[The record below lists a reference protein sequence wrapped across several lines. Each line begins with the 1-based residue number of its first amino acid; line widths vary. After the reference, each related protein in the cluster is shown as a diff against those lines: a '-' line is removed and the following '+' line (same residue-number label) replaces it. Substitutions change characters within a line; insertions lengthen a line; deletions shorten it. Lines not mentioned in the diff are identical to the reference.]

1 VRPKQGAG
9 RGAPAEDVRIVLL
22 EAAHAREPRQRAA
35 ELVAVQHAKVRE
47 PDGQLAVRARAVRKH
62 EAVPCRGAL
71 GGGRQRTDLLRY
83 QRCRSQKRAAH
94 ISSVVSVVP
103 GRHLSMLIMW
113 HLRARSSRSR
123 RGMGLRRQGCLACA
137 RRHAHSPTV
146 TAAARQPTGPPARAA
161 GGRVRVGGR
170 GPRRG
175 SSWA

>member
-71 GGGRQRTDLLRY
+71 GGGRQRTESAALPAMSVAEESGTLQ
-83 QRCRSQKRAAH
+83 QR
-94 ISSVVSVVP
+94 
-103 GRHLSMLIMW
+103 G
-113 HLRARSSRSR
+113 
-123 RGMGLRRQGCLACA
+123 
-137 RRHAHSPTV
+137 
-146 TAAARQPTGPPARAA
+146 
-161 GGRVRVGGR
+161 
-170 GPRRG
+170 
-175 SSWA
+175 